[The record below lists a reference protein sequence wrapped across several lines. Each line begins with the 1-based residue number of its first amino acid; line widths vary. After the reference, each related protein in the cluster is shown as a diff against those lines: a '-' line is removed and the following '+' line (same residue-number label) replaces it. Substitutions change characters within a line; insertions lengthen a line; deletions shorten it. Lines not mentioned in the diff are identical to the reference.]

1 MLLSHN
7 AGGGN
12 PLRTGRPRQAI
23 DMFRI
28 SGGGERKLSVDVR
41 VLAGLAVRTAGLAG
55 HGAGAERLV
64 DDGLDG
70 ARASTAFSAAAEAAI
85 DLLGIAWKVFRGV
98 DGIAHVM
105 VAEDVAGTYNHENAE
120 TLGDAA
126 PSIFKIGTGCKRK
139 NRLFK

>member
-1 MLLSHN
+1 M
-7 AGGGN
+7 
-12 PLRTGRPRQAI
+12 
-23 DMFRI
+23 
-28 SGGGERKLSVDVR
+28 DVC
-41 VLAGLAVRTAGLAG
+41 VSPGPAVRAARMTG
-55 HGAGAERLV
+55 HGAGAECLV
-64 DDGLDG
+64 NDGLDG
-70 ARASTAFSAAAEAAI
+70 ARASAAFSAAAEAAI

-139 NRLFK
+139 NRLFKRFQTDPLHT